1 MSRFMKHL
9 TPKIP
14 MTSNSLKSFALLA
27 GALVLAACATGTS
40 NNATTANT
48 SAPATDKYVPLDES
62 RAGLPTSSPECVA
75 QKLKSGE
82 PFPASAIPEGA
93 LSKKQSGWV
102 AMRYD
107 VIAGAAQNIKVVTSR
122 PAGLYDTAALQHAA
136 KYKDPTGSTVRG
148 CVMTIEVKF

>member
-1 MSRFMKHL
+1 M
-9 TPKIP
+9 TPMQFKQ
-14 MTSNSLKSFALLA
+14 FALLLVSM
-27 GALVLAACATGTS
+27 ALASCATTTGTNT
-40 NNATTANT
+40 NNGTTAVA
-48 SAPATDKYVPLDES
+48 SPPDKYLPLDES
-62 RAGLPTSSPECVA
+62 RASLPTSSPECVA

-82 PFPASAIPEGA
+82 PFPASAIPEAA

-107 VIAGAAQNIKVVTSR
+107 VVAGTAQNIKVVTSR
-122 PAGLYDTAALQHAA
+122 PAGLYDAAALQHAA